1 MEAETKSATAPG
13 GGEASGAG
21 ARTSRR
27 EQLAGAGTAIS
38 VRDLNKTFLMPGHR
52 PATLKER
59 ALHPFRRI
67 PKTEVPAARGISFE
81 VANGEFFGIVGRNGS
96 GKSTLLKLLSGVY
109 RPDSGEIVAPGRI
122 SPLIEL
128 GVGFNMELPA
138 KDNVVINAT
147 LLGLTRAEALKR
159 FDEIVE
165 FAGLEEFTELKLKN
179 YSSGM
184 LVRLA
189 FSTAV
194 QVDADIVLLDEV
206 LAVGDAGFQEKCFE
220 VFRQMKREGRTI
232 VLVTHAMDA
241 VRRFCDRAILLDE
254 GRIVASG
261 DPTEVAERYREAATG
276 EQQVSAPSAEQTETS
291 RHGDGAARIGSIWVE
306 QGGERTQVLRR
317 REPLSVC
324 FEVEFTK
331 AMPSPVL
338 GLEILA
344 ESGALAFSSNTLRL
358 DLDAPDFQVP
368 DFEAGEHALIRV
380 ELENQFGVGNYTLTP
395 GVAHQDG
402 IHMADLRRDFGSFSI
417 DGEMWSGAVA
427 DPPHAFKVER
437 EAR

>member
-1 MEAETKSATAPG
+1 MEAETKSATALG
-13 GGEASGAG
+13 GGEAAD

-38 VRDLNKTFLMPGHR
+38 VRDLHKTFLMPGHR

-59 ALHPFRRI
+59 AMHPFRRI

-96 GKSTLLKLLSGVY
+96 GKSTLLKLLAGVY

-138 KDNVVINAT
+138 KDNVVINGT
-147 LLGLTRAEALKR
+147 LLGLSRAEAQKR
-159 FDEIVE
+159 FEPIIE

-189 FSTAV
+189 FATAV

-232 VLVTHAMDA
+232 VFVTHAMDA
-241 VRRFCDRAILLDE
+241 VRRFCDRAILLDRGE
-254 GRIVASG
+254 IVASG
-261 DPTEVAERYREAATG
+261 DPPEVAEQYRESATGEREAA
-276 EQQVSAPSAEQTETS
+276 APSAESTETG
-291 RHGDGAARIGSIWVE
+291 RHGDRAAQIESIWVE
-306 QGGERTQVLRR
+306 QGGERVHIVRR
-317 REPLSVC
+317 REPFEVC
-324 FEVEFTK
+324 FEVSFRD
-331 AMPSPVL
+331 AMPAPVL

-344 ESGALAFSSNTLRL
+344 ESGALAFSGNTLRL
-358 DLDAPDFQVP
+358 DVDAPDFQAP
-368 DFEAGEHALIRV
+368 DFAAGERALIRV
-380 ELENQFGVGNYTLTP
+380 GLANQFGVGNYTLTP

-402 IHMADLRRDFGSFSI
+402 MHMADLRRDFGSFAI
-417 DGEMWSGAVA
+417 EGEMWSGAVA
-427 DPPHAFKVER
+427 DPPHEFKVER
-437 EAR
+437 EPRR